1 MNHEITAN
9 GVGGPDGTGSVV
21 SGSNYELIS
30 LHTVSKGGP
39 ESCFLGNNNI
49 NRGSGGNMI
58 SLKRLRPVCLR
69 HHNEAANINTSDPS
83 FKDLEDAL

>member
-9 GVGGPDGTGSVV
+9 GAGGPDGTGSVV

-30 LHTVSKGGP
+30 LHTASKGEA
-39 ESCFLGNNNI
+39 ESCLLSTNHL

-69 HHNEAANINTSDPS
+69 HNEAANTSDPS